1 MVRFWNKFALS
12 MLILT
17 LVFNIF
23 SISVGAVS
31 REDLDSAK
39 KIICIVHRGDW
50 HSFPE
55 NSAEAVKAGCEYGF
69 VSVDVKLTKDGKAVL
84 LADDTTDRMVV
95 DADGK
100 TVSGNVAD
108 KTYAELTELYLRAEN
123 GSEDKAKTDCRV
135 SGLDSALSFVS
146 EDSLLILNTNCEDF
160 EKVYAEVKA
169 LGATEKV
176 AFRFL
181 SDSNSDIIKTTS
193 VYNDVTVFGN
203 YQGNIIFL
211 ATSAVKKSFENG
223 MNVIELGSK
232 NGNGV
237 LYDEFLMDRFD
248 EQGRAMVSMVNS
260 RSGKRPDSE
269 RGWDDLIRLGYS
281 VIETDYPEQF
291 NEYLE
296 QIEDEEKQLNYY
308 VDLYKSTDLQP
319 YTTDSEKAF
328 STALDEAKN
337 LLSGKGSL
345 SEMQNARHALQS
357 AYDNLTLG
365 EKKAVTLK
373 FEFTAGRLIAVVL
386 CGGAIIAAQV
396 FFFRKRDKNKKA
408 D

>member
-1 MVRFWNKFALS
+1 MVRFRNKFVLS

-31 REDLDSAK
+31 REDLDSAE

-193 VYNDVTVFGN
+193 VYDDITVFGN

-223 MNVIELGSK
+223 MNVVELGSK

-248 EQGRAMVSMVNS
+248 EQGRAMASMVNG

>member
-1 MVRFWNKFALS
+1 MIRFWNKMTL
-12 MLILT
+12 LT
-17 LVFNIF
+17 LVLILILNTF
-23 SISVGAVS
+23 SIGVGAVS
-31 REDLDSAK
+31 KEDLDSSEE
-39 KIICIVHRGDW
+39 IICIVHRGDW
-50 HSFPE
+50 HAFPE
-55 NSAEAVKAGCEYGF
+55 NSAEAVKAGAEYGF
-69 VSVDVKLTKDGKAVL
+69 VSVDVKLTKDSKVVL

-95 DADGK
+95 DAEGK

-108 KTYAELTELYLRAEN
+108 KTYAELTALYLRAEN
-123 GSEDKAKTDCRV
+123 GDEDKPKTDCRV
-135 SGLDSALSFVS
+135 SGLGTALSFVN
-146 EDSLLILNTNCEDF
+146 EDSLLILNTSCEDF
-160 EKVYAEVKA
+160 EKVYDEVKTLDA
-169 LGATEKV
+169 IDQV

-193 VYNDVTVFGN
+193 AYDDATVFGN

-211 ATSAVKKSFENG
+211 ATSTVKNSFENG
-223 MNVIELGSK
+223 MNVVELGSK

-237 LYDEFLMDRFD
+237 LYDEFLMERFN
-248 EQGRAMVSMVNS
+248 ENGRAMVSMVNG

-269 RGWDDLIRLGYS
+269 RGWDDLIGLGYS

-296 QIEDEEKQLNYY
+296 NIENEEKQLNYY
-308 VDLYKSTDLQP
+308 IDLYKSTDLQP
-319 YTTDSEKAF
+319 YTMDSEKAF
-328 STALDEAKN
+328 STALDEAKK
-337 LLSGKGSL
+337 LVSGNGSL
-345 SEMQNARHALQS
+345 SEIQNARHTLQS

-373 FEFTAGRLIAVVL
+373 FEFTAGRLIAVIL

-396 FFFRKRDKNKKA
+396 FFFKKRDKSKKA

>member
-1 MVRFWNKFALS
+1 MVRFWNKFVLS

-31 REDLDSAK
+31 REDLDSAE

-181 SDSNSDIIKTTS
+181 SDSNSDIVKTTS
-193 VYNDVTVFGN
+193 VYDDITVFGN

-223 MNVIELGSK
+223 MNVVELGSK

-248 EQGRAMVSMVNS
+248 EQGRAMVSMVNG